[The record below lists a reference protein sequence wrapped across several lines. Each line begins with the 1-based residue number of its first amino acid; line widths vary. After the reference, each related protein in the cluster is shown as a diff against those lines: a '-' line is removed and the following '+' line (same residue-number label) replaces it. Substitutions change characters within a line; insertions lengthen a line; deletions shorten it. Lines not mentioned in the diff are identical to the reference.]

1 MLQGPEDHRVTA
13 DGLLGLTLLD
23 LASALEARTVSSR
36 EVTEAALARIAKTDG
51 RLGAFLEVT
60 AEKARRQA
68 DAADARAGR
77 GERRG
82 TLDGV
87 PVALKDIFLTRGVKT
102 TCGSRILEGFVPPY
116 DAAAVERLEA
126 AGAVLLGKLN
136 MDEFAMGSSTEN
148 SAFRPCHNPWDLART
163 PGGSSGGSAAAV
175 AARQAFGALGTDTGG
190 SIREPA
196 AFCGVVGMK
205 PTYGRVSRYG
215 VIAFASS
222 LDQVGPLARTVGDAA
237 ALLQAVAGRDE
248 RDMTS
253 SPRPVDDYGAA
264 LEGGARGLRIGVPR
278 EWLESGLEGGVAD
291 AVRSALSAYERM
303 GASLVDV
310 SLPHTR
316 YGIAAYYLIA
326 PAEASSN
333 LARYDG
339 VRYGLRAAEAG
350 GLREMYGET
359 RRQGF
364 GPEPK
369 RRIMLGTYALSA
381 GYYDA
386 YYLRA
391 QKVRT
396 LLRRD
401 FDRAFERCD
410 VVAGPVSP
418 TVAFRLGERVD
429 DPLRMYLADVFTVT
443 CNLAALPGLSLPCG
457 LHAAERL
464 PVGLQL
470 IGRPFDEATLFRAG
484 RALERELGPLPPP
497 AGLGPLGAG
506 VGGPARVVP

>member
-1 MLQGPEDHRVTA
+1 VTA
-13 DGLLGLTLLD
+13 APDDLLELSLTEL
-23 LASALEARTVSSR
+23 S
-36 EVTEAALARIAKTDG
+36 AALAARRVSAREATDAALSRIEATDG

-60 AEKARRQA
+60 AERARAQA
-68 DAADARAGR
+68 DAADARAVRGGR
-77 GERRG
+77 LGP
-82 TLDGV
+82 LDGV
-87 PVALKDIFLTRGVKT
+87 PIAVKDIFLTRGVET
-102 TCGSRILEGFVPPY
+102 TCASRILEGFVPPY
-116 DAAAVERLEA
+116 DATVVERLES

-136 MDEFAMGSSTEN
+136 MDEFAMGSSNEN
-148 SAFRPCHNPWDLART
+148 SAYGACHNPWDLDRT

-175 AARQAFGALGTDTGG
+175 AARQAFGTLGTDTGG

-196 AFCGVVGMK
+196 AFCGVVGLK

-222 LDQVGPLARTVGDAA
+222 LDQVGPLGRAVGDVAE
-237 ALLQAVAGRDE
+237 LLQVVAGRDE

-253 SPRPVDDYGAA
+253 SARPVDDYRAA
-264 LEGGARGLRIGVPR
+264 LEHGVRGLRVGVVR
-278 EWLESGLEGGVAD
+278 EWLAGGLEAGVAARVD
-291 AVRSALSAYERM
+291 EALRAYRGM
-303 GASLVDV
+303 GAEIVEV

-339 VRYGLRAAEAG
+339 VRYGLRADG
-350 GLREMYGET
+350 VTGLKELYGET
-359 RRQGF
+359 RRRGF

-401 FDRAFERCD
+401 FDAAFERCD
-410 VVAGPVSP
+410 VLAGPVTP
-418 TVAFRLGERVD
+418 TVAFRLGEKVD
-429 DPLRMYLADVFTVT
+429 DPLQMYMADVFTVT
-443 CNLAALPGLSLPCG
+443 CNLAALPGLSVPCG
-457 LHAAERL
+457 LHPAERV

-470 IGRPFDEATLFRAG
+470 VGRPFDEATMLRAA
-484 RALERELGPLPPP
+484 RALERELGPLPRPAALDAAP
-497 AGLGPLGAG
+497 AG
-506 VGGPARVVP
+506 GGGR